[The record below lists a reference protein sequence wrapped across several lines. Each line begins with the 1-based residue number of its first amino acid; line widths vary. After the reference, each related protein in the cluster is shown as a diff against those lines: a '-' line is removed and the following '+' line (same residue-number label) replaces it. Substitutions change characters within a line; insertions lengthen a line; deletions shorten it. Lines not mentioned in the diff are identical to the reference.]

1 MTGASR
7 QEAVLTT
14 DLWAKVLSHLNPA
27 SQFHLLGA
35 SMSHFFSYNQ
45 LRLVNKQ
52 FSKLFEEH
60 LELASCTYLRRDFA
74 QEALPGLLQWLQ
86 KRGRTLTT
94 FVSDCGSPCT
104 EAALSALASSAST
117 LSTVM
122 IHGASDYGISILSMF
137 TSLTKCELTGAD
149 SDLNL
154 GALQSLAGLNTLEL
168 RIGKFSN
175 LDQLASLTE
184 LRLFS
189 GDIESTRECM
199 CTTSL
204 KGLFMSDSLLSGT
217 HAVGL
222 RSLTALRWL
231 HCDDSALS
239 ATNEGDELNTR
250 GPTPIV
256 PLDLSSL
263 TQLTSLEFTFACSV
277 QSLDLQGIYVL
288 SSLQMLDLEF
298 EFDAFV
304 ELDSSLTCLKEL
316 KTLAIHLYS
325 GEQSRLVLQVPW
337 QELPS
342 LQLVDLYALETQFGS
357 DILGL
362 TQLPFL
368 RSLLLNHCGFVD
380 TETSKYLGYSCITW
394 RLRRRT

>member
-204 KGLFMSDSLLSGT
+204 KGLFMSDSLLSG
-217 HAVGL
+217 
-222 RSLTALRWL
+222 
-231 HCDDSALS
+231 DDSALS